1 MCAWRKNIN
10 LMINCSLCLPVQ
22 LWEAQ
27 KIKQV
32 SGSPVICQP
41 RLTAPPCIQAS
52 GLLAAWGWCHALCTQ
67 AIIHPDTGEKIFMPF
82 RMSGTISGE
91 DLCQSCSCFSVLS
104 SFFNH
109 FFARAGYVPFGTP
122 IVSPIWKSYILI
134 MHFMVMFG
142 NRWNETWDLFCAK
155 ISSYSLVSSR
165 SLAFFSQ
172 IRLWCLPL
180 YGRYCNQPTYCK
192 TIAFIVHFEHLVST
206 PVIHCNTDIVK

>member
-1 MCAWRKNIN
+1 M
-10 LMINCSLCLPVQ
+10 Q

-32 SGSPVICQP
+32 SDWPAISGP
-41 RLTAPPCIQAS
+41 RFTALPYIQTS

-82 RMSGTISGE
+82 RMSGTPSDE
-91 DLCQSCSCFSVLS
+91 DLCWSCSRCSISS
-104 SFFNH
+104 SFLRWKSCFH
-109 FFARAGYVPFGTP
+109 CAGYVPFGTP
-122 IVSPIWKSYILI
+122 IVSATWKITSHILAV
-134 MHFMVMFG
+134 HFIELNLAVQTSIHMVLFG
-142 NRWNETWDLFCAK
+142 DRWNETSDLFCPE

-180 YGRYCNQPTYCK
+180 YGRYCK
-192 TIAFIVHFEHLVST
+192 
-206 PVIHCNTDIVK
+206 